1 MNSTLYNLATQT
13 NGEISIGVIGPVRSG
28 KSTFVSN
35 FLQKVVIPHVENDK
49 DEDRCRNE
57 MPQVF
62 GGKAVVT
69 TQPQVAPSKGVK
81 IVLEDKKLANI
92 QLVDCVGYPI
102 SGAEGIIVEGSV
114 RKIATPWSSEPMEF
128 ENACKVC
135 ARKVAY
141 ELSNVVIIVTSD
153 GSFVDIARDS
163 YALAEEKIIFDIKAC
178 GKPIVVVFNTTAPTS
193 ETTHVLCQGIESN
206 YNLRVIPMDVENAT
220 DDDYRELLNAILKE
234 FPIRKIGISLPKWM
248 RALSADCKVMA
259 EIIEEIKLCSANMG
273 KLKDA
278 NRICDNLQCDHISSV
293 QIDEVNLGN
302 GAINYNILPS
312 KDLFFKV
319 LSDEANVNIDD
330 EFSLMSYVTA
340 SSHAKKQYEI
350 FKDAISEADASG
362 YGVVYPLV
370 DQLSLDEPQMI
381 KQGGVY
387 GVKLSAKAP
396 SYHIIK
402 VDVNTDVS
410 PMVGTE
416 QQSQYLID
424 EYKTN
429 PHKIWN
435 TNMFGR
441 TMSGIANDGL
451 ITKSTS
457 MPVEVKQKIARAI
470 NRIVNENKGGV
481 ICVLL

>member
-1 MNSTLYNLATQT
+1 MNSTLRNLATQT

-35 FLQKVVIPHVENDK
+35 FLQKVVIPHIENDK
-49 DEDRCRNE
+49 DQERCRNE

-62 GGKAVVT
+62 DGKAVVT
-69 TQPQVAPSKGVK
+69 IQPQFAPNKGVK
-81 IVLEDKKLANI
+81 MVLEDKKLANI
-92 QLVDCVGYPI
+92 QLIDCIGYPI
-102 SGAEGIIVEGSV
+102 SGAEGILVDGNV
-114 RKIATPWSSEPMEF
+114 RKIATPWSNEPMEF
-128 ENACKVC
+128 ESASKICTHKI
-135 ARKVAY
+135 AY
-141 ELSNVVIIVTSD
+141 ELSNVVIVVTSD

-178 GKPIVVVFNTTAPTS
+178 GKPIVVVLNTTAPVTES
-193 ETTHVLCQGIESN
+193 THVLCQGLESR
-206 YNLRVIPMDVENAT
+206 YNLRVIPMDVENPT
-220 DDDYRELLNAILKE
+220 DDDYRELLDVILQE
-234 FPIRKIGISLPKWM
+234 FPIRKIGINLPKWM

-259 EIIEEIKLCSANMG
+259 EIIEKIKLCSANMN

-278 NRICDNLQCDHISSV
+278 NHICDNLGCDCISNA
-293 QIDEVNLGN
+293 QINEINFGKSS
-302 GAINYNILPS
+302 INYNLQPA

-319 LSDEANVNIDD
+319 LSDEADVNIDD

-340 SSHAKKQYEI
+340 SSFAKKQFEI
-350 FKDAISEADASG
+350 FKDAISEADANG

-370 DQLSLDEPQMI
+370 DQLALDEPQMI

-387 GVKLSAKAP
+387 GVRLSAKAP

-424 EYKTN
+424 EYKNN
-429 PHKIWN
+429 PQKIWN

-451 ITKSTS
+451 IAKSVS
-457 MPVEVKQKIARAI
+457 MPLEVKQKITRAI